1 MSDNLKD
8 KFSALGEKLKVGG
21 SDMSRK
27 VSERM
32 NSISGKMKELFLVPT
47 PADKIV
53 EEATSEIMD
62 GPDWSRN
69 LDLCDQVNHE
79 KISGQD
85 AVRAIKKRIMI
96 KHPTVQILALT
107 LLETCVKNCDKMF
120 SEVASEKVLDEM
132 VKLIDDRQSSI
143 ESREKALKLIEAWG
157 ESTEELRYLP
167 VFEETY
173 KSLRSR
179 GVKFPGRDN
188 ESLAPIFTPPSIAPS
203 PPIGSN
209 RGTSSPNTA
218 PPFWSE
224 EFAAPNTDPSDPS
237 NVKETFDVARNSTEL
252 LATVLSSSPHQ
263 EALKDDI
270 TTTLV
275 EQCRQSQFNLQRIIQ
290 RAGDDDPTL
299 FEALNLNDELQKVL
313 DKYDESSAPAA
324 TNTTAAAPVATSA
337 PPSTRVNRPSA
348 PAFTSVPAHEEDDL
362 LTGGGEDAL
371 VRNYGQRMQHTPLS
385 TQGDD
390 KAMEDLD
397 EMIFGKKAGASS

>member
-53 EEATSEIMD
+53 EEATSEILD

-188 ESLAPIFTPPSIAPS
+188 ESLAPIFTPPQTAPS

-209 RGTSSPNTA
+209 RGRSSPT
-218 PPFWSE
+218 PFWSE

-263 EALKDDI
+263 EALQDDI

-324 TNTTAAAPVATSA
+324 TNTTTAPVANSA
-337 PPSTRVNRPSA
+337 PSSTQVNRP
-348 PAFTSVPAHEEDDL
+348 FTELWA
-362 LTGGGEDAL
+362 EDAA
-371 VRNYGQRMQHTPLS
+371 H
-385 TQGDD
+385 
-390 KAMEDLD
+390 
-397 EMIFGKKAGASS
+397 SSFYPR